1 MANLYYVDEDGSLK
15 TIANTDSPSFLG
27 KPTTV
32 SLESHNDRD
41 IMNVEDAIKYI
52 DEKVSEFN
60 QTRIVEGESNSNQL
74 TGLIPN
80 KKYMVT
86 VTGKFNT
93 GTSDT
98 YTLGPVV
105 LRDSSNRIL
114 KSSGNAVKNL
124 NNPKCV
130 VSQSATVILTKA
142 PADGKIFGLV
152 NYDFDNS
159 SGTNANYI
167 LALRLS

>member
-1 MANLYYVDEDGSLK
+1 MANLYYVDEDGSIK
-15 TIANTDSPSFLG
+15 TIANIDSPSFLG

-32 SLESHNDRD
+32 SLENHNDRD
-41 IMNVEDAIKYI
+41 IMNIEDAIKYI
-52 DEKVSEFN
+52 DKRINEFN
-60 QTRIVEGESNSNQL
+60 QSIIIEGEFNSNQI

-80 KKYMVT
+80 KKYMIT
-86 VTGKFNT
+86 VTGKFNP

-105 LRDSSNRIL
+105 IRDSFNKVL
-114 KSSGNAVKNL
+114 KSSGNAIKNL
-124 NNPKCV
+124 VNPKCII
-130 VSQSATVILTKA
+130 SQSATIILSKA
-142 PADGKIFGLV
+142 PADGKIFGLL
-152 NYDFDNS
+152 NYDFDND